1 MRKLLS
7 VLLVGGICFGT
18 LAGCAQKNETEQEF
32 SVFSFHAVSDGFAVS
47 NGVIVLGAEEE
58 IFYGGDLEIVDVKS
72 FSNITSFSTTFY
84 AMKGEERRTLL
95 SNSVVDQTGGPIN
108 MPADLGKISGGNIII
123 GSTVET
129 EEELINSLYFELVT
143 TNLEGEERI
152 YQVPLSVTE
161 ITT

>member
-1 MRKLLS
+1 MSLGRLGK
-7 VLLVGGICFGT
+7 CT
-18 LAGCAQKNETEQEF
+18 QKNETEQEL

-72 FSNITSFSTTFY
+72 FSNITSFSTSFY

-95 SNSVVDQTGGPIN
+95 SNSVIDQTGGTIN
-108 MPADLGKISGGNIII
+108 MPGDLGKISGSNII
-123 GSTVET
+123 GSTVQT
-129 EEELINSLYFELVT
+129 EKELINSLYFELVT

-161 ITT
+161 ITA